1 MAYVQKVEGICSV
14 DKNLFV
20 TDVSAGKLK
29 IVTSLS
35 ETVSFLGILDSLYD
49 TFGIHF
55 KGMKPDG
62 VSLKQAKENVTKI
75 DSYVKDTVSKV
86 KERYQLSETNQP
98 MVHRELYHRR
108 RKYLCLLKKG
118 IERLYKNVVD
128 INPQFVDDLL
138 LETLLTTVVE
148 NLHAVSHLKHETF
161 TVLTYAQD
169 FGTICKESLKRSS
182 RWAAKYYT
190 HDKSYYPVPQSAM
203 PLSAIATMTPLP
215 SEDITPGM
223 EGRIKE
229 WLESYRPVRQRTVR
243 SETTKD
249 KAGALPTA
257 VYAVHHTDE
266 SEERLRYPEENTVS
280 SANAQRVVSIQFV
293 DEGDVTEVFED
304 HREVQ
309 IDEYETDSDDEESD
323 FEEHP
328 EVVNR
333 ACVTQSGRAVRAF
346 VCLDM

>member
-1 MAYVQKVEGICSV
+1 
-14 DKNLFV
+14 
-20 TDVSAGKLK
+20 
-29 IVTSLS
+29 
-35 ETVSFLGILDSLYD
+35 
-49 TFGIHF
+49 
-55 KGMKPDG
+55 
-62 VSLKQAKENVTKI
+62 
-75 DSYVKDTVSKV
+75 
-86 KERYQLSETNQP
+86 
-98 MVHRELYHRR
+98 
-108 RKYLCLLKKG
+108 
-118 IERLYKNVVD
+118 
-128 INPQFVDDLL
+128 
-138 LETLLTTVVE
+138 
-148 NLHAVSHLKHETF
+148 
-161 TVLTYAQD
+161 
-169 FGTICKESLKRSS
+169 
-182 RWAAKYYT
+182 
-190 HDKSYYPVPQSAM
+190 M

-223 EGRIKE
+223 EGQIKE

-249 KAGALPTA
+249 KAGALPPA

-333 ACVTQSGRAVRAF
+333 ACLTRSGRAVRAF
-346 VCLDM
+346 VRLDM

>member
-1 MAYVQKVEGICSV
+1 MPNCQSCNCTITFNTYKLVNPFFLSRLLRFFTTHIGE
-14 DKNLFV
+14 DFV
-20 TDVSAGKLK
+20 IFS
-29 IVTSLS
+29 
-35 ETVSFLGILDSLYD
+35 
-49 TFGIHF
+49 
-55 KGMKPDG
+55 
-62 VSLKQAKENVTKI
+62 
-75 DSYVKDTVSKV
+75 
-86 KERYQLSETNQP
+86 QLW
-98 MVHRELYHRR
+98 L
-108 RKYLCLLKKG
+108 
-118 IERLYKNVVD
+118 I
-128 INPQFVDDLL
+128 
-138 LETLLTTVVE
+138 
-148 NLHAVSHLKHETF
+148 
-161 TVLTYAQD
+161 
-169 FGTICKESLKRSS
+169 
-182 RWAAKYYT
+182 
-190 HDKSYYPVPQSAM
+190 PQSAM

-223 EGRIKE
+223 EGQIKE

-249 KAGALPTA
+249 KAGALPPA

-333 ACVTQSGRAVRAF
+333 ACVTRSGRAVRAF
-346 VCLDM
+346 VRLDM